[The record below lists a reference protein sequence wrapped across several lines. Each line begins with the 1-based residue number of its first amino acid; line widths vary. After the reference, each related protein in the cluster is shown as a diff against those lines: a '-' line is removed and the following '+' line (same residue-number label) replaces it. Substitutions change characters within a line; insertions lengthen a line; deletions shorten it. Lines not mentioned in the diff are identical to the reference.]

1 MEDCNRPYAF
11 KVARIDQYMEIA
23 NTVVFLCS
31 PEVSQE
37 GPLETDENVSQGFDR
52 DLYS

>member
-1 MEDCNRPYAF
+1 MKYCNRLYAS

-23 NTVVFLCS
+23 NTVIFLCR

-37 GPLETDENVSQGFDR
+37 GALKTDENVSQGFDR